1 MPENE
6 ALQRRRRLA
15 PALAEQ
21 KLDCLIVSSRVNI
34 RYLTGF
40 TGSNALM
47 LVTADHAVLFT
58 DPRYRTQAREEVSCA
73 VRVVKGQLLP
83 ALASLVKRER
93 LRRVGFERDHTSFN
107 AYENLNANL
116 PLRASALPVAGLV
129 EPLRRVKSES
139 EIAAIRLSVAT
150 ASQAF
155 AKAMAGLKVGMSE
168 SELATELEYQ
178 MRRLGAEKPAFET
191 IVASGART
199 ALPHARPTAKTLS
212 HNQLLLID
220 MGAFRNGYAS
230 DMTRMA
236 FIGRPGREVRR
247 LYGAV
252 LKAQAEA
259 VAAVREGVTAGAV
272 DRQARR
278 VLRAEKLDRAFVH
291 ATGHG
296 LGLEIHEAPR
306 LGKREKTPLEAGMV
320 ITIEPGAYLPALGG
334 VRIEDTVVVTRQGCE
349 ILTPTSKDLL
359 IF

>member
-6 ALQRRRRLA
+6 TLQRRLRLA
-15 PALAEQ
+15 PALAEH
-21 KLDCLIVSSRVNI
+21 KLDCLMVSSLVNI
-34 RYLTGF
+34 RYLAGF
-40 TGSNALM
+40 TGSNGLL
-47 LVTADHAVLFT
+47 LVTGDRAVLFT
-58 DPRYRTQAREEVSCA
+58 DPRYRTQAQEEVSCP
-73 VRVVKGQLLP
+73 VRVAKGQLLS
-83 ALASLVKRER
+83 AVTGLVKRKH

-107 AYENLNANL
+107 AYENLKENL
-116 PLRASALPVAGLV
+116 PLGASAVPVAGLV
-129 EPLRRVKSES
+129 ERLRMVKSEA

-150 ASQAF
+150 ASKAF
-155 AKAMAGLKVGMSE
+155 AKAMAGLKVGMTE
-168 SELATELEYQ
+168 SDLASELEYQ
-178 MRRLGAEKPAFET
+178 MRRFGAEKPAFET
-191 IVASGART
+191 IVASGVRT

-212 HNQLLLID
+212 RNRLLLID
-220 MGAFRNGYAS
+220 MGAFQNGYAS

-236 FIGRPGREVRR
+236 FIGRPPGEVRR

-259 VAAVREGVTAGAV
+259 IAAVREGVTAGAV

-278 VLRAEKLDRAFVH
+278 VLRTEKLDRAFVH

-349 ILTPTSKDLL
+349 VLTPTSKDLL